1 MLNVLIHPGV
11 FIRFSS
17 LPIKNIFVELVNHYQ
32 WDRAANQSQFQKDKL
47 LFFRFMMT
55 EAKVYDNIQRVA
67 FHGEQGFILDDV

>member
-1 MLNVLIHPGV
+1 M
-11 FIRFSS
+11 
-17 LPIKNIFVELVNHYQ
+17 ELVNHYQ